1 MHRIKWENSCFSKL
15 DDIYKLIILLIIFLF
30 IYNLLYWGSIVLAK
44 CIILKIDI
52 FFIKVQGGLLMSRMF
67 INTRI
72 KGRLDYNI
80 FLMQHLFEFLIFAH
94 FYTQGF
100 LIYSY
105 TQLLDI
111 ILYQLLDLILYPA
124 PWYNPIPAPW
134 SNPIP
139 APWSNPI
146 PSSLI

>member
-1 MHRIKWENSCFSKL
+1 M
-15 DDIYKLIILLIIFLF
+15 
-30 IYNLLYWGSIVLAK
+30 LAK

-94 FYTQGF
+94 FNTQGF
-100 LIYSY
+100 LI
-105 TQLLDI
+105 
-111 ILYQLLDLILYPA
+111 
-124 PWYNPIPAPW
+124 
-134 SNPIP
+134 
-139 APWSNPI
+139 
-146 PSSLI
+146 